1 MSHRNPLPIILV
13 VNDDA
18 DAQKHMMAQLSRT
31 GAMRAEGASGGMEAL
46 GFIETHAP
54 DLILCDIN
62 TSGLNGFQL
71 CQVLKSPEFAK
82 FNHFPVILTSTVY
95 PDIVARQVARDVGAY
110 AYLWQPYEEA
120 DLIRLIESALAPA
133 SDPEFD
139 PRLLM
144 CKGTIALFDN
154 DTENL
159 VSLSEA
165 LQADCWRVL
174 TADSAE
180 KGLRLLRDE
189 SVQIVLTDDHLP
201 DMTWQDIL
209 ERLRALHPEPLV
221 ILMTGQERKGSI
233 LDRILAGADDWIS
246 KPSTP
251 SEVLA
256 ACHRA
261 YRKFSFL
268 RIHEQF
274 RDTIDRLKEM
284 GDYLNHLIQH
294 SEEGIFS
301 CDIVG
306 HVRIWNRGAER
317 MYGYTAE
324 EICGHIVDDFLDP
337 PGFKRKAPDVAQILQ
352 ERGAFSEK
360 EIWRRQKDGTVFPVR
375 ATYSPIRGPQGTM
388 IGFSVVEHDISTAK
402 RLEEELIKSERMRAI
417 TQLAVTTHDRV
428 NTPLGVIL
436 GYAQFLQRKIEA
448 LSPEDVGA
456 LQTIEKQVQKIKDIL
471 NQLERISEPV
481 VKEYSI
487 KGVEMLDL
495 AQSK

>member
-1 MSHRNPLPIILV
+1 MSHRKPLPTILV
-13 VNDDA
+13 VNDNA

-31 GAMRAEGASGGMEAL
+31 GAMRAEKASGGTEAL
-46 GFIETHAP
+46 RLIEMHAP
-54 DLILCDIN
+54 DLILCDIHAP
-62 TSGLNGFQL
+62 GLNGFQL
-71 CQVLKSPEFAK
+71 CRVLKSPEFAK
-82 FNHFPVILTSTVY
+82 FNHIPVILTSAVY

-110 AYLWQPYEEA
+110 AYLWQPYQEA
-120 DLIRLIESALAPA
+120 DLIRLVQGAITPSSDSECDPRILRCQGTIAVFD
-133 SDPEFD
+133 SDPE
-139 PRLLM
+139 
-144 CKGTIALFDN
+144 
-154 DTENL
+154 NL
-159 VSLSEA
+159 TSLEEV
-165 LQADCWRVL
+165 LRADCWRVL
-174 TADSAE
+174 TACSAKE
-180 KGLRLLRDE
+180 GLRLLQDE
-189 SVQIVLTDDHLP
+189 CVQIVLVDDRLR
-201 DMTWQDIL
+201 DMAWQDIL
-209 ERLRALHPEPLV
+209 ARIRETHPEQLV
-221 ILMTGQERKGSI
+221 ILMTGGEREGTI
-233 LDRILAGADDWIS
+233 LERILAGADDWIS
-246 KPSTP
+246 KSSTAP
-251 SEVLA
+251 EILA
-256 ACHRA
+256 ACQRA

-274 RDTIDRLKEM
+274 QDTIERLKEM

-294 SEEGIFS
+294 SEDGIFS

-337 PGFKRKAPDVAQILQ
+337 PGFKRKAPDVAHILQ

-388 IGFSVVEHDISTAK
+388 IGFSVIEHDISTAK

-436 GYAQFLQRKIEA
+436 GYAQFLQRKIRA

-487 KGVEMLDL
+487 KGIEMLDL